1 MWRSYRNGSRRRHFL
16 RRLLIFVLGLQ
27 AWQSTSLLADEW
39 TNAQAITSIYMVQNV
54 NVGGGTIIAQYF
66 FYGAGAWGAPSCPTH
81 TVAYTSSSSVG
92 SKELLAAVLTA
103 KTLAKTVK
111 FYGVCQAGGY
121 FVIFHAMI
129 DP

>member
-54 NVGGGTIIAQYF
+54 NVGGGTIIAQYSSM
-66 FYGAGAWGAPSCPTH
+66 APAH
-81 TVAYTSSSSVG
+81 GVRRVAP
-92 SKELLAAVLTA
+92 LIPWRIRRPA
-103 KTLAKTVK
+103 
-111 FYGVCQAGGY
+111 
-121 FVIFHAMI
+121 
-129 DP
+129 P